1 MKKMKKQFLVL
12 VFSACFSCTQWG
24 LAADRGSDMVILDAT
39 SVENLGVQT
48 VVASRQT
55 FEKTLFALGRI
66 EVIPAHRGVVSS
78 RIAGR
83 IASLAAFEGDF
94 VLKGD
99 VVAVLESRQPGNPP
113 PSIDLISPLDGLVSH
128 GHASLG
134 EPVEPDK
141 EILEV
146 VDLSEV
152 YAVAQIPEDQ
162 AGLMKPKIRARISIP
177 ALPGL
182 LVEGELLRLGT
193 AVDSESGTIGALF
206 VLSNPENQIR
216 PNMRVEFSILIERR
230 EQVLS
235 VPRKALVGDHLGQS
249 VFVKD
254 FDLPDTFVKSS
265 VKIGM
270 KNDRYVEILKGMFPG
285 DEVVSRGAY
294 ALAFAGAGNISL
306 KEALDAAHGHE
317 HNEDGSEMTASDR
330 KGSSEGGS
338 ASALNVLSGGP
349 TLFLAL
355 FSAVMVLLVIL
366 SQWQLYRLRREG
378 RRSHA

>member
-1 MKKMKKQFLVL
+1 MKKRILAL
-12 VFSACFSCTQWG
+12 VFSICFGWTQWG
-24 LAADRGSDMVILDAT
+24 YAADRGASVVILDAT
-39 SVENLGVQT
+39 SVENLGVET
-48 VVASRQT
+48 VLASRQT
-55 FEKTLFALGRI
+55 FEETLFALGRI

-78 RIAGR
+78 RVEGR
-83 IASLAAFEGDF
+83 IASLKAFEGDF
-94 VLKGD
+94 VSKGD

-113 PSIDLISPLDGLVSH
+113 PSIDLVSPLSGLVSH

-134 EPVEPDK
+134 EPVNPDK

-152 YAVAQIPEDQ
+152 YAVARIPEDQ
-162 AGLMKPKIRARISIP
+162 AGLMKPKIRARISIA

-193 AVDSESGTIGALF
+193 VVDSESGTIGAVF
-206 VLSNPENQIR
+206 VLPNPESQIR
-216 PNMRVEFSILIERR
+216 PNMRAEFSIVIGKR

-265 VKIGM
+265 VKTGM
-270 KNDRYVEILKGMFPG
+270 RNDRYVEILNGMFPG

-294 ALAFAGAGNISL
+294 ALAFAGAGTVSL

-330 KGSSEGGS
+330 AKSREGEA
-338 ASALNVLSGGP
+338 ASAMNVLSGGP
-349 TLFLAL
+349 MLFLAL

-378 RRSHA
+378 RGSHA